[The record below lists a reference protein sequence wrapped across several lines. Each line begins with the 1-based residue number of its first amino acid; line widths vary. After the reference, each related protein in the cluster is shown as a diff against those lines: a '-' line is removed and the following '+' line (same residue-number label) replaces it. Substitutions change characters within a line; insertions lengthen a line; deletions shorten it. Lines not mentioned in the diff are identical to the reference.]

1 MEVVHDFWKVGLG
14 KVFRTETSIKG
25 GKAEIDGVGTSGN
38 RSFEA
43 LPVPSGGEEFGFV
56 WGGHPKG

>member
-1 MEVVHDFWKVGLG
+1 MEVVHNFGEVGLG
-14 KVFRTETSIKG
+14 EVFRAETSIEG
-25 GKAEIDGVGTSGN
+25 GQAEVDGVGTCGN
-38 RSFEA
+38 GGFEA